1 MMLHW
6 HRLSASVINSFP
18 VKIEVSMPAWAIEE
32 NQQLPTHIPLLENR
46 LREVI
51 RFSRLN
57 FENET
62 GGPFAAGVFERDSGR
77 VVVIGVNRVV
87 PANISSAHA
96 EIVALSLAQQ
106 MLQTFDLG
114 GPDLPVHQ
122 LVVNACPCAMCL
134 GSIPWSGIRSL
145 VFAASGNDVESITG
159 FDEGPVH
166 PQWQSELKTR
176 GIEVYDGLLADEAIR
191 VFQDFAASGQRV
203 YNGRSGR

>member
-1 MMLHW
+1 
-6 HRLSASVINSFP
+6 
-18 VKIEVSMPAWAIEE
+18 MPDWAIEE
-32 NQQLPTHIPLLENR
+32 NRKLPAHIPILENR

-77 VVVIGVNRVV
+77 VVVIGINRVV
-87 PANISSAHA
+87 PTNLSSAHA

-106 MLQTFDLG
+106 MLHTFDLG
-114 GPDLPVHQ
+114 GPNLPAHQ
-122 LVVNACPCAMCL
+122 LVVNARPCAMCF
-134 GSIPWSGIRSL
+134 GSIPWSGVRSL
-145 VFAASGNDVESITG
+145 VFAASGNDVEAITG

-166 PQWQSELKTR
+166 PQWRSELQSR
-176 GIEVYDGLLADEAIR
+176 GIDVNDSLLGDEAIR

-203 YNGRSGR
+203 YNGRSGK

>member
-1 MMLHW
+1 
-6 HRLSASVINSFP
+6 
-18 VKIEVSMPAWAIEE
+18 MPAWAIAE

-87 PANISSAHA
+87 PAKMSSAHA

-166 PQWQSELKTR
+166 PQWRSELQSR
-176 GIEVYDGLLADEAIR
+176 GIEVNDGLLENEAIR
-191 VFQDFAASGQRV
+191 VFQDFTASGQPI
-203 YNGRSGR
+203 YNGRTGS